1 MEEKN
6 LLEIQDLVIRFHTD
20 DGVIEAV
27 NGISLSLKAGETLGL
42 VGETGAGKT
51 TTALAIMGLV
61 ACPPGRIERG
71 SIVFD
76 GQDLSRLSKHEYR
89 KLRGKEI
96 SMIFQDPMTA
106 LNPTMT
112 VADQIAEA
120 IRNHKRISKHAAKL
134 EAIRMLETVRI
145 PAERAFEYPHQ
156 FSGGM
161 KQRVVIAMA
170 LACNP
175 KLLIADEPTTALDV
189 TIQAQIL
196 QLLRQMR
203 EKYHLTIVLITHDLG
218 VVANLADRVAV
229 MYAGDIVEIG
239 TADEIYYDPRHPYT
253 WALLSSMPQMGVKG
267 EDLFSIPGTPPNLF
281 AEIHGDAFAPRNPQ
295 ALKIDFVKRPP
306 YFAVSPTHKARTW
319 LLDPRAPHIE
329 PPAAVKKL
337 QKEGL

>member
-189 TIQAQIL
+189 TIQAQVL
-196 QLLRQMR
+196 ELMKDLK
-203 EKYHLTIVLITHDLG
+203 EKYDTSMIMITHDLG
-218 VVANLADRVAV
+218 IVSEVCDKVAII
-229 MYAGDIVEIG
+229 YAGEVVEYG
-239 TADEIYYDPRHPYT
+239 SLEHIYRNPQHPYT
-253 WALLSSMPQMGVKG
+253 NGLFGSLPDISKDVEFLSPIEGLMPDPAALPAGCKFNPRCKYACPLC
-267 EDLFSIPGTPPNLF
+267 
-281 AEIHGDAFAPRNPQ
+281 AE
-295 ALKIDFVKRPP
+295 
-306 YFAVSPTHKARTW
+306 
-319 LLDPRAPHIE
+319 RAPVLSETE
-329 PPAAVKKL
+329 PGHFVRCLIYENALDVKEVVKY
-337 QKEGL
+337 E

>member
-175 KLLIADEPTTALDV
+175 QHPYTNGLFGSLPDISKDVEFLSPIEGLMPDPAALPSGCKFNPRCKYACPLCAERAPVLTETEPGHFVRCLIYENALDV
-189 TIQAQIL
+189 K
-196 QLLRQMR
+196 
-203 EKYHLTIVLITHDLG
+203 EVVKY
-218 VVANLADRVAV
+218 
-229 MYAGDIVEIG
+229 E
-239 TADEIYYDPRHPYT
+239 
-253 WALLSSMPQMGVKG
+253 
-267 EDLFSIPGTPPNLF
+267 
-281 AEIHGDAFAPRNPQ
+281 
-295 ALKIDFVKRPP
+295 
-306 YFAVSPTHKARTW
+306 
-319 LLDPRAPHIE
+319 
-329 PPAAVKKL
+329 
-337 QKEGL
+337 

>member
-189 TIQAQIL
+189 TIQAQVL
-196 QLLRQMR
+196 ELMKDLK
-203 EKYHLTIVLITHDLG
+203 EKYDTSMIMITHDL
-218 VVANLADRVAV
+218 ALSPRSAIRSRSSTRVRSWN
-229 MYAGDIVEIG
+229 
-239 TADEIYYDPRHPYT
+239 TAR
-253 WALLSSMPQMGVKG
+253 SSI
-267 EDLFSIPGTPPNLF
+267 STAIPSTR
-281 AEIHGDAFAPRNPQ
+281 I
-295 ALKIDFVKRPP
+295 
-306 YFAVSPTHKARTW
+306 PTDCSARCRTSARTW
-319 LLDPRAPHIE
+319 SSFRPSRA
-329 PPAAVKKL
+329 
-337 QKEGL
+337 